1 MPIHRRPSPWVT
13 ASVANGISFGV
24 AYSLGKAID
33 DGSSDVGQTDFQSML
48 PQDNDNR
55 KAERGPAH
63 FDVRH
68 NLSAHFSAT
77 VPSGDHLPA
86 IGRALLGEWQMNGIL
101 SLASGSPFTVLV
113 GFDNANVRS
122 RTFSQRPSLV
132 AGYSANPVLGGPDL
146 YFDPAAFQLAPAGYL
161 GNVGRHTLVGPGLV
175 LFDMSLI
182 KGFNVWG
189 ERRLEFRV
197 EGFNLLNRANFG
209 RPAATVFNASGR
221 VGDAGR
227 ITTTTTPGRQVQLGL
242 KFTF

>member
-48 PQDNDNR
+48 PQDNDCR
-55 KAERGPAH
+55 PCERGLAN

-68 NLSAHFSAT
+68 NLSAHFSAI
-77 VPSGDHLPA
+77 VPSGEGLPA
-86 IGRALLGEWQMNGIL
+86 LGRALLGGWQVNGIV
-101 SLASGSPFTVLV
+101 SLVSGSPFTVLV
-113 GFDNANVRS
+113 GFDNTNVRA
-122 RTFSQRPSLV
+122 RTFSQRPNLV
-132 AGYSANPVLGGPDL
+132 AGYSASPVLGGPDL
-146 YFDPAAFQLAPAGYL
+146 YFDPAAFQLAPVGYL
-161 GNVGRHTLVGPGLV
+161 GNVGRNSVIAPGLA

-182 KGFNVWG
+182 KGFEVQG
-189 ERRLEFRV
+189 DRRLEFRI
-197 EGFNLLNRANFG
+197 EGFNLLNRANFA

-221 VGDAGR
+221 VGNAGR
-227 ITTTTTPGRQVQLGL
+227 ITSTTTPGRQVQLGM